1 MKRLGLTL
9 VAALCLAATTF
20 AAGNQPTTAKWEG
33 NINVNKL
40 GKYLQL
46 NSVQSEEVANI
57 CDYFSEQMS
66 RATTAKKDKEAKLR
80 NAVYGNLKLMRKTLS
95 AEQYSKRKG
104 GELNRSSSPPFFL
117 SHPTCRTLF
126 RQIHFQHHLQVHR
139 NHLIVTMVAPKPYS

>member
-33 NINVNKL
+33 NINVSKL
-40 GKYLQL
+40 GKYLNL

-57 CDYFSEQMS
+57 CDYFSTQMS

-80 NAVYGNLKLMRKTLS
+80 NV
-95 AEQYSKRKG
+95 
-104 GELNRSSSPPFFL
+104 
-117 SHPTCRTLF
+117 CI
-126 RQIHFQHHLQVHR
+126 RQLETYEKDAQR
-139 NHLIVTMVAPKPYS
+139 

>member
-40 GKYLQL
+40 SKYLQL
-46 NSVQSEEVANI
+46 SSVQSEEVANI

-66 RATTAKKDKEAKLR
+66 SSSFAKKD
-80 NAVYGNLKLMRKTLS
+80 
-95 AEQYSKRKG
+95 
-104 GELNRSSSPPFFL
+104 
-117 SHPTCRTLF
+117 
-126 RQIHFQHHLQVHR
+126 
-139 NHLIVTMVAPKPYS
+139 